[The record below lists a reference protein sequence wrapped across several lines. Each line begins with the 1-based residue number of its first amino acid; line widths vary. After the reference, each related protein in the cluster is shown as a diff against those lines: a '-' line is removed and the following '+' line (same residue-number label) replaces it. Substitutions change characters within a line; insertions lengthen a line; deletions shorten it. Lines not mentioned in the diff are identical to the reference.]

1 MSSTEDIDVDIRPRK
16 TKTESADLDI
26 TPMIDITFLLLA
38 FFVVVSKMDA
48 QVPVSMPKAKSG
60 TSVAEENCVIIVVTT
75 ESPGGVS
82 KIFKGQST
90 TDDSSLIK
98 TDVPSEIEE
107 QISEYVE
114 NEISDSPSIEAILV
128 KGAGNARTGDIES
141 IRRGIAGSPL
151 ALDRKVYYGVEDDQ

>member
-1 MSSTEDIDVDIRPRK
+1 M
-16 TKTESADLDI
+16 
-26 TPMIDITFLLLA
+26 
-38 FFVVVSKMDA
+38 
-48 QVPVSMPKAKSG
+48 
-60 TSVAEENCVIIVVTT
+60 IIVVTT